1 MNNIRTSRLVFIL
14 LVAGLASSG
23 CSTMTGKTT
32 TETTSTAAQD
42 AALAEKDSEISS
54 LQSTINRLKQSL
66 AADESQKTATMAG
79 VAGTELLPPNAKPGE
94 CYARVFIPPQYKTE
108 DIRVVRR
115 EASSRIETT
124 PPRFEW
130 VDEQVLSRGAS
141 ERLEVVPATY
151 EWVEEQVL
159 VRPASSR
166 LETVPAVYDNISEK
180 ILDKPAHTMWKKG
193 TGPITRVD
201 EATGEIMCLVEVPA
215 TYKTVTKR
223 VQVKPAT
230 TREVEIPA
238 EYKTVKRRVM
248 KTPPTTRKVEI
259 PAEYT
264 TMRVRKLAEP
274 AKSNVIPI
282 PEVADTVT
290 KRIMVADGRIEWRP
304 ILCKTNTTPDI
315 VARIQTALDKAGHNP
330 GPIDGVIGAQ
340 TMAAVT
346 SYQKSKG
353 LATGGI
359 TINTLKSLGVM
370 YQ

>member
-32 TETTSTAAQD
+32 TDTASMGDED

-54 LQSTINRLKQSL
+54 LRSTIDRLKQSL
-66 AADESQKTATMAG
+66 TASETDKSAATAG
-79 VAGTELLPPNAKPGE
+79 IAGTELLPPNAKPGE

-108 DIRVVRR
+108 QIRVVSR
-115 EASSRIETT
+115 EATSRIETT
-124 PPRFEW
+124 PPRYEW
-130 VDEQVLSRGAS
+130 ADEQVLARGAS
-141 ERLEVVPATY
+141 ERLEVIPATY

-166 LETVPAVYDNISEK
+166 LETIPAVYDNISEK
-180 ILDKPAHTMWKKG
+180 ILDKPAHTIWQKG
-193 TGPITRVD
+193 SGPISRVD

-215 TYKTVTKR
+215 TYRTVTKR

-230 TREVEIPA
+230 TREIAIPA

-259 PAEYT
+259 PAEYK

-282 PEVADTVT
+282 PEVSDTVT

-304 ILCKTNTTPDI
+304 ILCKTNTTPG
-315 VARIQTALDKAGHNP
+315 VVSRIQTALDKAGYNP

-346 SYQKSKG
+346 SYQKAKG

-359 TINTLKSLGVM
+359 TISTLKSLGVM
-370 YQ
+370 N

>member
-1 MNNIRTSRLVFIL
+1 
-14 LVAGLASSG
+14 
-23 CSTMTGKTT
+23 MTGKTA
-32 TETTSTAAQD
+32 TETTSTGTSD

-54 LQSTINRLKQSL
+54 LQSTIDRLKQSL
-66 AADESQKTATMAG
+66 AGDSQKSAAAAG
-79 VAGTELLPPNAKPGE
+79 VSGTELLPPNAKPGE

-108 DIRVVRR
+108 QVNVVRR
-115 EASSRIETT
+115 EATSRIETT
-124 PPRFEW
+124 PPKFTW
-130 VDEQVLSRGAS
+130 ADEQVLVRDAS

-151 EWVEEQVL
+151 GWVEEQLL
-159 VRPASSR
+159 VSPASSR
-166 LETVPAVYDNISEK
+166 LETVPAVYDNVSEK
-180 ILDKPAHTMWKKG
+180 ILDKPAHTVWKKG
-193 TGPITRVD
+193 SGPITRVD
-201 EATGEIMCLVEVPA
+201 EATGEIMCLIEVPA

-223 VQVKPAT
+223 AQVKPAT
-230 TREVEIPA
+230 TREIEIPA
-238 EYKTVKRRVM
+238 QYKTVKKRVM

-259 PAEYT
+259 PAEYK

-274 AKSNVIPI
+274 AKSKTIPI
-282 PEVADTVT
+282 PEVTDTVT
-290 KRIMVADGRIEWRP
+290 KRTMTTDGRVEWRP

-330 GPIDGVIGAQ
+330 GPIDGVIGRQ

-346 SYQKSKG
+346 SYQKAKG